1 MSNIQRLK
9 SSTIQNGLL
18 INADDLNAELD
29 QLINKANE
37 LDEAVYQNKTFTGNK
52 TFNGSTAFQQDVT
65 VNGTLNISGNRQ
77 LIQWAGT
84 ETGGTK
90 HLFEV
95 SPSYAPIPLPEGYT
109 VSFRI
114 NETPDA
120 WQPLSVKIGNNTA
133 LPLLKKGGQPVA
145 GHSVVHGET
154 LTVQKSGPAFYQVG
168 SASLPLGYVHV
179 PVPQYVSARAISIN
193 GDAVARSSNT
203 QRDLSVSG
211 NNTINLDISGVNG
224 LSPTATLAPN
234 TWYYLYMIDSGVS
247 VSGGY
252 LLHNAQGVQTFTIA
266 SVVFHARQLPLAV
279 KTDASSNL
287 LPFTLTHWTER
298 SSTLRYTADIFI
310 NSYGLIGTST
320 MVGYIANGTF
330 LATSLSAFVP
340 PLANNASLWLYARG
354 AGTFYFRPTGT
365 NQETRLYSPG
375 GTYMLN
381 PQVTT
386 NMAQSVDLRIDT
398 AGFDVAVSGF
408 SFTV

>member
-52 TFNGSTAFQQDVT
+52 TFNGATAFQQDVT
-65 VNGTLNISGNRQ
+65 VNGTLNLSGNRQ

-84 ETGGTK
+84 ETGVTK

-95 SPSYAPIPLPEGYT
+95 SPSYAPNPLPEGYT
-109 VSFRI
+109 VSFKI

-168 SASLPLGYVHV
+168 SANLPLGYVHV
-179 PVPQYVSARAISIN
+179 PVPQYVSARTISIN
-193 GDAVARSSNT
+193 GDAVARSANT

-234 TWYYLYMIDSGVS
+234 TWYYLYMIDSGVNT
-247 VSGGY
+247 SGGY

-266 SVVFHARQLPLAV
+266 SVVFHARQLPLAI
-279 KTDASSNL
+279 KTDGSSNL
-287 LPFTLTHWTER
+287 LPFYIDQWNGRNASIRYATTFNGIGSPSTMTTLV
-298 SSTLRYTADIFI
+298 
-310 NSYGLIGTST
+310 GLISGGTYVT
-320 MVGYIANGTF
+320 
-330 LATSLSAFVP
+330 TSLSAYVP
-340 PLANNASLWLYARG
+340 PTSNVASLFVTGRG
-354 AGTFYFRPTGT
+354 GGGGWW
-365 NQETRLYSPG
+365 RLPS
-375 GTYMLN
+375 TSNEFSWDLN
-381 PQVTT
+381 GVGFSRELIVALNSSQ
-386 NMAQSVDLRIDT
+386 AIDFKVSIN
-398 AGFDVAVSGF
+398 GFDVAVSGF
-408 SFTV
+408 RFSV